1 MEFLPFISGERCVPE
16 PNYAIELSPPDIEPY
31 RAGNTGIDYVTSF
44 ESGQPGPHVLVTALT
59 HGNEICGAIAL
70 DRLFRAGLRPRQGKL
85 TLAFDNVAAYHSF
98 DRRMP
103 TASRFVD
110 EDFNRLWSPATLDG
124 ARQSVELARARAL
137 RPIVDAADFL
147 LDIHSM
153 QYATAPLMLAGT
165 LGRSLVLARRVG
177 IPELI
182 MCDAG
187 HAAGPRMRDY
197 DGFGDPAA
205 NKTALLIEAGQHW
218 ERRAAEVATD
228 VMLRFLMAVGTLS
241 GDDAAA
247 IGGPDFA
254 AHPAQRVIQVTEAV
268 TITGDAFEFAQDFR
282 GLEVLPHKGT
292 LIGRDNG
299 REVRT
304 PYDDCV
310 LIMPSRRLVKGQ
322 TAVRLGRY
330 VE

>member
-1 MEFLPFISGERCVPE
+1 VPE
-16 PNYAIELSPPDIEPY
+16 PNYAIELTPPDIEPY
-31 RAGNTGIDYVTSF
+31 RAGNTGIDYVTTLD
-44 ESGQPGPHVLVTALT
+44 SGSAGPHVLVTAVT

-85 TLAFDNVAAYHSF
+85 TLAFDNVAAYRSF
-98 DRRMP
+98 DGRVP

-110 EDFNRLWSPATLDG
+110 EDFNRLWAPATLDG
-124 ARQSVELARARAL
+124 ERQSTELARARTL

-165 LGRSLVLARRVG
+165 LDRSLALARRVG

-197 DGFGDPAA
+197 GGFGDPASA
-205 NKTALLIEAGQHW
+205 KTALLIEAGQHW

-228 VMLRFLMAVGTLS
+228 VMLRFLIAVGTLS
-241 GDDAAA
+241 RDDARPL
-247 IGGPDFA
+247 GGPDFD
-254 AHPAQRVIQVTEAV
+254 AHPRQRTIQVTEAV
-268 TITGDAFEFAQDFR
+268 TITGETFEFVQDYR
-282 GLEVLPHKGT
+282 GLEVLPKKGT
-292 LIGRDNG
+292 LIGRDDG

-330 VE
+330 VA